1 MGYVGVL
8 LLGVIINTYFFG
20 FVTYQYMSYFNREQS
35 KGYKDSLWVKVT
47 VVLLCLN
54 DSVYSA
60 SLIYMAWLY
69 WCVEPPC
76 YFLTVAEDVDAVSNS
91 TATPQSL
98 QVSPNTFFAVAVL
111 YHGSVVPWPSSYTPV
126 ANAISSILT
135 HQFLTARA
143 SRLMESKMVYVGIM
157 TLSMG
162 NFVAAIISS
171 VKSWMAKNAND
182 QRDLKVYLIAWLS
195 IQAGVDIIVAG
206 TLSNALYRARTG
218 YHRTDGV
225 IYRLIRGAVQTG
237 LFACIFAM
245 GHLTAF
251 LISPDTLVYAFFA
264 GSTGRMYSITLMDT
278 LHSRNQLRDVLSGT
292 MDVNSSMIR
301 TPIWRSSSDYPRT
314 LQLST
319 VNIRQDVLAEGG
331 PGHNT
336 TKLVVGQDSGTL
348 DADRSGEY
356 LV

>member
-1 MGYVGVL
+1 MGVYDETLGVL

-20 FVTYQYMSYFNREQS
+20 FVTYQYMSYFNRERS

-69 WCVEPPC
+69 CVQFYGNPTI
-76 YFLTVAEDVDAVSNS
+76 FT
-91 TATPQSL
+91 T
-98 QVSPNTFFAVAVL
+98 
-111 YHGSVVPWPSSYTPV
+111 VPWPSSYTPI

-135 HQFLTARA
+135 HQSLTARA
-143 SRLMESKMVYVGIM
+143 CRLMESKLVYVGIM

-162 NFVAAIISS
+162 NFVAAIIAS

-182 QRDLKVYLIAWLS
+182 QRNLKVYLIAWLS
-195 IQAGVDIIVAG
+195 IQAGIDIIVAG
-206 TLSNALYRARTG
+206 TLSYALYRARTG
-218 YHRTDGV
+218 YHRTDSV

-278 LHSRNQLRDVLSGT
+278 LHSRNQLRDALSGT
-292 MDVNSSMIR
+292 MNVNSSMIR
-301 TPIWRSSSDYPRT
+301 TPVWRSSSDYPRT

-319 VNIRQDVLAEGG
+319 VNTRQDVLPEGG
-331 PGHNT
+331 PGRNT
-336 TKLVVGQDSGTL
+336 TKLVVGQDSSTL

-356 LV
+356 LA

>member
-1 MGYVGVL
+1 MGLYETLGVL
-8 LLGVIINTYFFG
+8 FLGVIINTYFFG
-20 FVTYQYMSYFNREQS
+20 FVTYQYTSYFNR
-35 KGYKDSLWVKVT
+35 GYKDSLWV
-47 VVLLCLN
+47 N
-54 DSVYSA
+54 
-60 SLIYMAWLY
+60 LIYMAWLY
-69 WCVEPPC
+69 CV
-76 YFLTVAEDVDAVSNS
+76 
-91 TATPQSL
+91 Q
-98 QVSPNTFFAVAVL
+98 FF
-111 YHGSVVPWPSSYTPV
+111 GDPTIFTTVPWPSSYTPV

-143 SRLMESKMVYVGIM
+143 SRLMESKLVYVGIM

-162 NFVAAIISS
+162 NFVAAIIGS
-171 VKSWMAKNAND
+171 VKSWMAKNVYD
-182 QRDLKVYLIAWLS
+182 QRNIKVYLIAWLS

-206 TLSNALYRARTG
+206 TLSYALYRARTG
-218 YHRTDGV
+218 YHRTDSV

-278 LHSRNQLRDVLSGT
+278 LHSRNQLRDALSGT
-292 MDVNSSMIR
+292 MDVNSSIIR

-319 VNIRQDVLAEGG
+319 VNTRQDVLTEGG
-331 PGHNT
+331 PGRT
-336 TKLVVGQDSGTL
+336 TAKLVVGQDSGTL

-356 LV
+356 LS